1 MDAYD
6 RKAYTKR
13 NSNPERT
20 NEGGAF
26 GTVLAVRFFIAA
38 SLLLLFLIS
47 SQFSDYFPDGIS
59 EQIYNQVIDN
69 DFYTKLQNYVMM
81 LLYD

>member
-13 NSNPERT
+13 NSDPERT

-26 GTVLAVRFFIAA
+26 GMMFAVRFSIAA
-38 SLLLLFLIS
+38 SLLLLFLLS

-59 EQIYNQVIDN
+59 EQIYKQVIDN